1 MSLAQS
7 FERAAAAIPDLA
19 DAIRPANGDPD
30 RLLAALGPDG
40 GARVLAWLLDHAP
53 EDGDELALAW
63 SETEAGAKLVL
74 GLDEAALAKP
84 GRKALRRV
92 LHFLRARGLAVP
104 KAAPKPVVAA
114 LPKLDDELGGAFL
127 SPLDG
132 AGARVAVLVE
142 AQPGGGA
149 RIFELIL
156 DEGRGVLEASVY
168 DTKRSDARRFE
179 KRLMERERFASH
191 PVALDS
197 FQALVRRCAAS
208 HPADRALPRAF
219 VEWRSKLAGAPAGA
233 PTPGDLART
242 ALGDEPAAE
251 RVARAAELARGREI
265 GPWPPPDVAA
275 LRDAAERIAEAAKSK
290 LVVSDAQ
297 RREQIDGV
305 LREASTQA
313 YGGASAPRTAAQLD
327 ESAWALWRQG
337 RDDDARACLAAA
349 RALREAP
356 DAENAVT
363 KALLEV
369 ALAPVLRAAQEA
381 EDQGLIVRP

>member
-7 FERAAAAIPDLA
+7 LERAAAAVPSLA
-19 DAIRPANGDPD
+19 DVIRPANGDPD
-30 RLLAALGPDG
+30 RLLAALGPEG
-40 GARVLAWLLDHAP
+40 GARILAWLLDHASD
-53 EDGDELALAW
+53 DGGELALSW
-63 SETEAGAKLVL
+63 SETETGAALVL
-74 GLDEAALAKP
+74 GLDEAALGKP

-92 LHFLRARGLAVP
+92 RHALRARGVAVP

-142 AQPGGGA
+142 TQPGGGA

-168 DTKRSDARRFE
+168 DTRRSDARRFE
-179 KRLMERERFASH
+179 KRLQERERFASH
-191 PVALDS
+191 PVALAS

-208 HPADRALPRAF
+208 HPVDRALPRAF

-233 PTPGDLART
+233 ATPGELARA
-242 ALGDEPAAE
+242 ALGDDVTPE

-265 GPWPPPDVAA
+265 GPWPPTDAAA

-305 LREASTQA
+305 LRDASTA
-313 YGGASAPRTAAQLD
+313 SYGGASAPRTAAQLE
-327 ESAWALWRQG
+327 ESAWALWQQG
-337 RDDDARACLAAA
+337 RDDDARACLASA

-356 DAENAVT
+356 EAEHAVT